1 MCTCVIDLEGGI
13 TSCMPAHIITH
24 PSVGPHTYSC
34 THAHTQHSHPT
45 QTVAANMSGELHLR
59 MEAED
64 VTATTYFKDLQNH
77 QFGRSIFVV
86 LVAML

>member
-1 MCTCVIDLEGGI
+1 VYMCYRRGHHKLHGN
-13 TSCMPAHIITH
+13 TH
-24 PSVGPHTYSC
+24 GYPPLSRPSHTLI
-34 THAHTQHSHPT
+34 HAHVHTLNIHTSI